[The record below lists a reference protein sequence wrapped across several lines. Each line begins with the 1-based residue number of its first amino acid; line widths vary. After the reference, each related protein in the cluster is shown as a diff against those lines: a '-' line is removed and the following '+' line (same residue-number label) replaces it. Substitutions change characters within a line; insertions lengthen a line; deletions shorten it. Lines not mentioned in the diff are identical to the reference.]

1 MKKYFIKDGYS
12 EKGPLSIDDL
22 KKLKISKTTFV
33 KDHGDNSDWVQA
45 NSLIELKQLFR
56 SKFWK
61 IALIFLLFI
70 VVVFTAITMV
80 FQNANSKNEAIVEIE
95 NKTPPPTIHFL
106 VSEHKKKILQ
116 ELFKD
121 SNFFKNKKQL
131 IDACDYTNS
140 IVRNEAVSI
149 AGKDDGEYNIGQICD
164 IFDYCY
170 NNWKYVND
178 PKEKEIFEYA
188 SNTISNGLNG
198 DCDDFA
204 VLMCSMI
211 LSIGGEARI
220 NFAYQKDQGHAFTEV
235 NIGENKVDD
244 YISKR
249 YKDVYSNSGIY
260 SRIDKDGNH
269 WLNLDWFAKYPGGD
283 YFEYENGTSYYIIQH
298 YCNDFTK

>member
-33 KDHGDNSDWVQA
+33 KEDGDNCDWVQA
-45 NSLIELKQLFR
+45 SNLIELKQLFR
-56 SKFWK
+56 SKFRK
-61 IALIFLLFI
+61 IVLIFLLFI
-70 VVVFTAITMV
+70 VVVFTVITIV
-80 FQNANSKNEAIVEIE
+80 FQYANSQNEAIIEIE
-95 NKTPPPTIHFL
+95 NKTPPPAIHFL

-121 SNFFKNKKQL
+121 CNLSGNKKQL

-149 AGKDDGEYNIGQICD
+149 AGKDEGEYNIGQICD

-211 LSIGGEARI
+211 LSIGGDARI

-235 NIGENKVDD
+235 NIGETKVED

-249 YKDVYSNSGIY
+249 YKDVYSNIGIY